1 MPVGTVKLF
10 NLSKGYGFVRPDDGG
25 DYVFVRLVHLGKSG
39 ITSLD
44 RGHRVEFDLE
54 PTRIA
59 ASRGQPTSSSSTE
72 ETRSHERRTT

>member
-25 DYVFVRLVHLGKSG
+25 DDVFVHLVHLGKSG

-54 PTRIA
+54 PDPH
-59 ASRGQPTSSSSTE
+59 SGQPRATNLKVLDRGDAVT
-72 ETRSHERRTT
+72 